1 MPLAV
6 EVRNKAWMTPA
17 LAACLCRHSAVWVL
31 PDRVWMPSPLGLVRR
46 PDLDVVTGP
55 FAS

>member
-1 MPLAV
+1 
-6 EVRNKAWMTPA
+6 
-17 LAACLCRHSAVWVL
+17 VWVL
-31 PDRVWMPSPLGLVRR
+31 PDQVWMPSPLGLVRR